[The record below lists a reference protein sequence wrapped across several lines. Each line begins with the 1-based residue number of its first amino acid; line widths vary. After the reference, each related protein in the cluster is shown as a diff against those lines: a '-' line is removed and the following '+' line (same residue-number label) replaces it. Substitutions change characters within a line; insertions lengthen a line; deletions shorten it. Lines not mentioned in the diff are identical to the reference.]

1 MHLIKRPS
9 LGLALVLG
17 LVLTLAAAGCGDSR
31 TAPPYVAATAAPNG
45 FSRASFPAD
54 GVSFRAP
61 TNWALTSGHPPQI
74 ATVHDG
80 LATLAIW
87 RYPRTQPL
95 PVSQAQLRAV
105 LPALLGAVRARD
117 PTFSVIM
124 ARPTVFARSPAIE
137 LTGLETIAGALRHVR
152 SIHVFHAGAELVLD
166 AFAPPS
172 DFARVDRLAFQP
184 LLHSVHLR

>member
-1 MHLIKRPS
+1 VQLVKRR
-9 LGLALVLG
+9 ALTSAL
-17 LVLTLAAAGCGDSR
+17 LLTLVAAGCGDSR
-31 TAPPYVAATAAPNG
+31 TSPPYLAGASAPNG

-54 GVSFRAP
+54 GLSFRAP
-61 TNWALTSGHPPQI
+61 TNWALTSGHPPQV

-87 RYPRTQPL
+87 RYPRAEPL

-105 LPALLGAVRARD
+105 IPALLAAVRARD
-117 PTFSVIM
+117 PSFTVIL
-124 ARPTVFARSPAIE
+124 ARPVVLARSPAIE
-137 LTGLETIAGALRHVR
+137 LTGLETIAGQLRHVR
-152 SIHVFHAGAELVLD
+152 SVHVFHGGAELVLD

-184 LLHSVHLR
+184 LLHSVHLH